1 MLDEEGREINYLR
14 ISITDLCNLRCRY
27 CMPEEGVLK
36 KCHSEILTLEEIEE
50 VVKASTKVGINKIRL
65 TGGEPLARKGIVEL
79 VRKISSVQGINE
91 VTLTT
96 NGTLLKEYAAPLKE
110 AGLHRVNISLD
121 TLKKDKYEYITRG
134 GRLSDVFDGIEAA
147 KSAGLK
153 PLKLNVVLLK
163 GFNDDEIED
172 FVKLTLNNEIDVR
185 FIELMPIGEKG
196 EMSKEHFI
204 SNSIVLDKYPSLKP
218 IENTDKSAPARYYS
232 IDGAK
237 GRIGLIN
244 PISSHFCS
252 KCNRLRLTADG
263 KIKPCLHSN
272 EEIDVKTTL
281 REKGDILPILVRAI
295 KVKPKEHHLNE
306 ENYTKVHRE
315 MVEIGG

>member
-1 MLDEEGREINYLR
+1 
-14 ISITDLCNLRCRY
+14 
-27 CMPEEGVLK
+27 MPEEGVLK

-65 TGGEPLARKGIVEL
+65 TGGEPLVRKGIVEL
-79 VRKISSVQGINE
+79 VRKISSVPGINE

-96 NGTLLKEYAAPLKE
+96 NGILLKKYARALKE

-134 GRLSDVFDGIEAA
+134 GKLSDVIDGIEAA
-147 KSAGLK
+147 KEAGLK
-153 PLKLNVVLLK
+153 PLKLNVVLVK

-172 FVKLTLNNEIDVR
+172 FVNLTINNEIDVR

-196 EMSKEHFI
+196 GISKEHFI
-204 SNSIVLDKYPSLKP
+204 SNTIVLDKNPTLKP
-218 IENTDKSAPARYYS
+218 VESADKSATAKYYS

-237 GRIGLIN
+237 GRVGLIN
-244 PISSHFCS
+244 PISSQFCFR
-252 KCNRLRLTADG
+252 CNKLRLTADG
-263 KIKPCLHSN
+263 KIIPCLHSN

-281 REKGDILPILVRAI
+281 REKGDILPILVKAI
-295 KVKPKEHHLNE
+295 RIKPKEHHINE
-306 ENYTKVHRE
+306 ENYRKVHRE
-315 MVEIGG
+315 MVQIGG